1 MYTSVYMRM
10 PVVESRVSGVDQT
23 QLLRREERE
32 RRPPDAAISIAA
44 AVFACSPVTVI
55 AQPAAVSTADSYPVK
70 PVRVIVGLAPGG
82 GTDIFA
88 RMFAQKLSANLGRS
102 FVVENRPGAGG
113 TIAYATVA
121 RSPADGYTLL
131 AVASGYAITP
141 AFYRTLAYDPIA
153 DFAPV
158 SLVTEAPILLMVH
171 PSLPVKTTRELVE
184 LAKRQPGSLDAASAG
199 MGTSNHLA
207 LELFNSLA
215 GVKIA
220 HIPYKGTGPALVDFM
235 AGQVHVIFGNI
246 VSSLP
251 YVKAGRARALAVTG
265 PQRSPVM
272 PDVPTVAESGV
283 PGYVTTTWHG
293 WLAPAGTPAAIVNK
307 VSVELARALKAPDIQ
322 AQLMSD
328 GAEAVGSTP
337 GQFHR
342 HLVAEIA
349 RWNKVVKNTGLN
361 LGRE

>member
-1 MYTSVYMRM
+1 MQIPLAADSIRMR
-10 PVVESRVSGVDQT
+10 PYHT
-23 QLLRREERE
+23 AL
-32 RRPPDAAISIAA
+32 AIAA
-44 AVFACSPVTVI
+44 AAAALSSPATVV
-55 AQPAAVSTADSYPVK
+55 AQSAAAGSADAYPSK
-70 PVRVIVGLAPGG
+70 PVRVIVGPAPGG
-82 GTDIFA
+82 GTDILA
-88 RMFAQKLSANLGRS
+88 RLFAQKLSSNLGRS

-113 TIAYATVA
+113 TIAYAAVA
-121 RSPADGYTLL
+121 KSPADGYVLL

-141 AFYRTLAYDPIA
+141 AVYRNLAYDPIA
-153 DFAPV
+153 DFAPI

-171 PSLPVKTTRELVE
+171 PSLPVKSTHELVA
-184 LAKRQPGSLDAASAG
+184 LAKTKPGALDAASAG

-235 AGQVHVIFGNI
+235 AGQVHVMFGNI

-265 PQRSPVM
+265 PKRSNVM
-272 PDVPTVAESGV
+272 PGVPTVAESGV

-293 WLAPAGTPAAIVNK
+293 WLAPAGTPVAVVNK
-307 VSVELARALKAPDIQ
+307 VSLELARALKAPDVLE
-322 AQLMSD
+322 QLSLD

-337 GQFHR
+337 EQFNR

-349 RWNKVVKNTGLN
+349 RWSKVVKNTGLN

>member
-1 MYTSVYMRM
+1 MS
-10 PVVESRVSGVDQT
+10 
-23 QLLRREERE
+23 L
-32 RRPPDAAISIAA
+32 PPRAAVAIAA
-44 AVFACSPVTVI
+44 VVLVCSQGTVN
-55 AQPAAVSTADSYPVK
+55 AQPPPANSADNYPVK

-88 RMFAQKLSANLGRS
+88 RMFAQKLSGNLGRS

-113 TIAYATVA
+113 TLAYAAVA

-141 AFYRTLAYDPIA
+141 AFFATLAYDPIG
-153 DFAPV
+153 DFAPI

-184 LAKRQPGSLDAASAG
+184 LAKKKPGSLDAASAG
-199 MGTSNHLA
+199 LGTSNHLA

-265 PQRSPVM
+265 PQRSRVLPE
-272 PDVPTVAESGV
+272 VPTVAESGV

-293 WLAPAGTPAAIVNK
+293 WLAPAGTPVAVVNK
-307 VSVELARALKAPDIQ
+307 VSAELARAAKSPELL
-322 AQLMSD
+322 AQLTSD

-337 GQFHR
+337 EQFQR
-342 HLVAEIA
+342 HLVQEIA

-361 LGRE
+361 IGRE